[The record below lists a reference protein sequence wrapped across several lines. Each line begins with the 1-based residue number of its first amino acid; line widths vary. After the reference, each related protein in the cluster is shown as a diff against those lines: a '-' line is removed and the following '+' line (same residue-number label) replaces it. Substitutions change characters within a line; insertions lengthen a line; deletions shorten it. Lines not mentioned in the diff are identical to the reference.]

1 MVDLFKLKI
10 NILFEIKLVRLMKKL
25 ILIFLLIVPE
35 INSFAQDQIKID
47 SLKVRLESESN
58 SSNKVTILKEL
69 ASITSKNNLYEA
81 VDYSKQALEIAK
93 HDGNK
98 KLIANSYTEIASY
111 LIFIGSYDE
120 SIMYFIEA
128 LKIGEE
134 LGDNTILF
142 PIYHN
147 IGVLKDRLQQFD
159 EALDFFFKALAILD
173 KNLDNKDFTILENQ
187 YPTLYNNI
195 GNIYETKSDYKAAKE
210 YYLKAYNLAKGKNI
224 EVFGTICNNLGKL
237 GIEMSDYENAYKYLT
252 ESLEFRSSR
261 NDQHGVAK
269 TYIFMAL
276 YYKEIKQF
284 DKAVE
289 YADKALKIGKEI
301 NVMLVKQN
309 SVSLLSDIFYEKKD
323 FKNSL
328 DFFRQF
334 KEYNDSL
341 LNDKNYSDIAKLQ
354 LQYEHEIEKKENQVK
369 QQRIRFRFII
379 ILSSLILGL
388 IIITLLF
395 VLSRSRIKRIR
406 IENEKLENEMNL
418 KNKELTT
425 NVMYLLKKNELIDN
439 ITQRLLSFKSK
450 LPEENKQL
458 LQKIIFDLQSIT
470 EKEVWEEF
478 EMRFQNVHEDF
489 YKNLKQKFPDLTPS
503 EIKLAAFLRLN
514 MTTKDIASITGQ
526 NINTLETARYRLR
539 KKLGITNQ
547 EVNLV
552 NFLLNI

>member
-1 MVDLFKLKI
+1 
-10 NILFEIKLVRLMKKL
+10 MKKL

-47 SLKVRLESESN
+47 SLKVRFESESN
-58 SSNKVTILKEL
+58 SSNKITILKEL

-134 LGDNTILF
+134 LDDNTILF

-159 EALDFFFKALAILD
+159 EALEFFFKALAILD
-173 KNLDNKDFTILENQ
+173 KNVDNKDFTILENQ

-195 GNIYETKSDYKAAKE
+195 GNIYETKSDYKAAKD

-261 NDQHGVAK
+261 NDQHGIAK

-276 YYKEIKQF
+276 YFKETKQF
-284 DKAVE
+284 DKAAE
-289 YADKALKIGKEI
+289 YANKALTIGREI

-309 SVSLLSDIFYEKKD
+309 AVSLLSEIFYEKKD
-323 FKNSL
+323 FKKSL

-341 LNDKNYSDIAKLQ
+341 LNDKNYGDIAKLQ
-354 LQYEHEIEKKENQVK
+354 LQYEHEIEKKENQVT

-439 ITQRLLSFKSK
+439 ITQRLLGFKSK